1 MELTTDEKLRVMRFI
16 CAFAWA
22 DLEIQ
27 SDEVKLIHQ
36 IMNALDLD
44 KIHYPT
50 VLGWLKRPPRAED
63 VDPLSIPD
71 NLKEIILD
79 AATGVILADG
89 ELQDSEMEMLEL
101 LQNILQGEEDQ
112 T

>member
-1 MELTTDEKLRVMRFI
+1 MDMELTTEEKLSVMRFI

-27 SDEVKLIHQ
+27 QAERKLINQ
-36 IMNALDLD
+36 IMEVIQLAEE
-44 KIHYPT
+44 HRPT
-50 VLGWLKRPPRAED
+50 VLGWLDRPPRAED

-71 NLKEIILD
+71 NLKELILD

-89 ELQDSEMEMLEL
+89 ELQDAEIDL
-101 LQNILQGEEDQ
+101 LDLFQQILYGE
-112 T
+112 